1 MADLTITAANVL
13 AGANSV
19 VESGVAGA
27 TITQGNTLYFDT
39 TTNKWKLADND
50 DATVLVR
57 MSGKGGIAL
66 NAASDG
72 QPLSVLRA
80 GNVVIGATLTAGT
93 AYYLSANPGKIC
105 PVGDLVTGKTVV
117 LIGIATSTT
126 NLNVAINYTG
136 VTL

>member
-13 AGANSV
+13 AGTNAV

-27 TITQGNTLYFDT
+27 TITQGNTLYLDT
-39 TTNKWKLADND
+39 ATNKWKLADND

-80 GNVVIGATLTAGT
+80 GNVVIGATLTAGS
-93 AYYLSANPGKIC
+93 AYYLSATPGKIC